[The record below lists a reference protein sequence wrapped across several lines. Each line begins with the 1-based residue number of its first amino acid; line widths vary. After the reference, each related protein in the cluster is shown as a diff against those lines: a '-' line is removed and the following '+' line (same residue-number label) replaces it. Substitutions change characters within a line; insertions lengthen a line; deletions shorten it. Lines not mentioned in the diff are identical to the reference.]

1 MNTADPTLTSN
12 QGAGIVGS
20 GVGDGPGPEVMAASS
35 LDDTKVYSSDGE
47 HVGEISEIMID
58 VPRGRVAYAVLSTGG
73 FLGIGDTLHAIPWGA
88 LVMDT
93 DAKCFRL
100 GLTADRI
107 KNAPASTRTAGPA
120 WRTRNGRPRS
130 MSTTGEIRI
139 GLVWAGRYELSV
151 SWLDRRRPLQ

>member
-1 MNTADPTLTSN
+1 MNPADPTLTSN

-35 LDDTKVYSSDGE
+35 LDDTEVYSSDGE

-73 FLGIGDTLHAIPWGA
+73 FLGMGDTLHAIPWSA

-107 KNAPASTRTAGPA
+107 KNAPGFNKDSWPGMADPQWATTIHEYY
-120 WRTRNGRPRS
+120 GRDPYW
-130 MSTTGEIRI
+130 TGV
-139 GLVWAGRYELSV
+139 GGAL
-151 SWLDRRRPLQ
+151 